1 MVTVSKDGPFVI
13 TGGVEL
19 IADNIQFAEG
29 SLREHYALCRC
40 RASENKPF
48 CDGMHRA
55 VNFRF
60 SQFIHDS
67 F

>member
-29 SLREHYALCRC
+29 SSREHYALCRC
-40 RASENKPF
+40 RGSEN
-48 CDGMHRA
+48 RA
-55 VNFRF
+55 INFRF